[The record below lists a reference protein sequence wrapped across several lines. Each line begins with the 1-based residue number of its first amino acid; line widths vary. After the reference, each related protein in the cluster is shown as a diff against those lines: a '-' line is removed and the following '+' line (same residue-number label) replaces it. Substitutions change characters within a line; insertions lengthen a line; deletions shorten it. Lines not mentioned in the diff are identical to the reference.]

1 MRTILSR
8 LGRDLKDVIRALQYQ
23 FPELLLFSA
32 RSRAEAAVLVAVLFL
47 VAFALGYLVGA
58 DWGEL
63 LKDVLSAPLAVF
75 SAVFV
80 FFIFRGLRIY
90 LRAMERDR
98 GSLRSLAT
106 LDEVKFDGRAP
117 DAPHLVLPARLA
129 DVKLSFDP
137 EAYYRRPPVIEDM
150 LRWHSSELEPTYVMG
165 RGALDR
171 PKLALVRIEKKAG
184 KVQLMLG
191 GCSYYDKVCLHDGAH
206 RVLSDVKIATA
217 QGRQPTS
224 LFTAF
229 GAAAG
234 RWYQDVL
241 GGSGGAIEPWPYAPN
256 ALGVSGLV
264 RIRHAGRVCW
274 VVQVRGGAE
283 RADVGLLDCTFA
295 GLVEIEA
302 FLDGRPHTVEELL
315 NAEFEDEVPSLV
327 LTLAQRHG
335 VEIQPLTLL
344 FEPDRLYQPELVA
357 LYTIDCPDEAEFDE
371 LLRCQ
376 FTDKPAHL
384 LEQGSLLA
392 KVRKAAHRLPIAL
405 GRDVRVGVKDNLAT
419 ALTLLVANGEIEPL
433 LSESN

>member
-1 MRTILSR
+1 MRSFLTR
-8 LGRDLKDVIRALQYQ
+8 LGRDIRDVFKALQYQ
-23 FPELLLFSA
+23 FPELLLFNA
-32 RSRAEAAVLVAVLFL
+32 RTGAETAVLVVVLFL
-47 VAFALGYLVGA
+47 VAFALGYLVAAGLE
-58 DWGEL
+58 EL

-90 LRAMERDR
+90 LRARERDR
-98 GSLRSLAT
+98 GSLRSLAAHE
-106 LDEVKFDGRAP
+106 EVKFDGAAP
-117 DAPHLVLPARLA
+117 NVPHLDLSPRLA
-129 DVKLSFDP
+129 DIELSFDP
-137 EAYYRRPPVIEDM
+137 EAYYRRPPVIDDM
-150 LRWHSSELEPTYVMG
+150 LRWHSAELEPTYVMG

-171 PKLALVRIEKKAG
+171 PKLALARIEKKSG
-184 KVQLMLG
+184 RLRLMLG

-206 RVLSDVKIATA
+206 RVLSDIKIATA
-217 QGRQPTS
+217 DGRQPTS

-229 GAAAG
+229 GSAAG

-241 GGSGGAIEPWPYAPN
+241 TGPGPVIEPWPYAPN

-295 GLVEIEA
+295 GLVEIEG
-302 FLDGRPHTVEELL
+302 FLDGRPRTVEELL
-315 NAEFEDEVPSLV
+315 NAEFEDEAPSHV
-327 LTLAQRHG
+327 LALARRHG
-335 VEIQPLTLL
+335 VEIRPLTLL

-357 LYTIDCPDEAEFDE
+357 LYTIDCPDEAEFDQ
-371 LLRCQ
+371 LLRRE
-376 FTDKPAHL
+376 FTDRPAHL

-392 KVRKAAHRLPIAL
+392 TVRKAAHRLPIAL

-419 ALTLLVANGEIEPL
+419 ALTLLVSKGEIEPL
-433 LSESN
+433 PSEGN